1 MPAPAP
7 GSAQT
12 PVNSRS
18 RVLIASLIGTTI
30 EFYDFYIYATAAVLV
45 FPQLFFPSSDP
56 TTALLSSFAVFGA
69 AMVARP
75 IGAVFFGHLGDRLG
89 RKKTLVVSLLT
100 MGIATF
106 LIGVLPTYAQA
117 GWIATALL
125 VLMRLAQGF
134 ALGGEWSGAALVA
147 TENAPKGKRALYGT
161 FPQLGAPL
169 GFIIGNGLFLIIGA
183 LLPSAAGADPT
194 QPSEAFTSWGWR
206 IPFLFSA
213 VMVAIGLWVRSRL
226 VESAVFTKTQQ
237 TGKVR
242 KLPLATVVQGHWRQL
257 ILGTFIMLATYVLF
271 YLMTTFSLS
280 YGRTAEDAAV
290 PGLGYSY
297 TTFVLMM
304 IFGVLFFAV
313 FTLVSGPLAD
323 KYGRRTTLIW
333 LTAAI
338 VVFGLVWV
346 PLIGLGTLGVVLLA
360 GARLHADGHDV
371 RPDGRAAARAVP
383 DQRALHR
390 LRHLVQRQLDPGRGR
405 RAVHR
410 GGAVGGRGRLAVAG
424 RRLPLRDGGTDADR
438 AAARQG
444 DQGRLPGRGRDRAGR
459 RGRPGGP
466 GHHLRPLIRPAFTTA
481 VRRAPARPAYGR
493 RSPGITTTSAPKALQ
508 PHRHPRE
515 SACCAAST

>member
-1 MPAPAP
+1 MPAPST

-12 PVNSRS
+12 PANPRS

-30 EFYDFYIYATAAVLV
+30 EFYDFYVYATAAVLV
-45 FPQLFFPSSDP
+45 FPSLFFPGGDP
-56 TTALLSSFAVFGA
+56 ATALLSSFAVFGA

-75 IGAVFFGHLGDRLG
+75 IGAIVFGHLGDRLG
-89 RKKTLVVSLLT
+89 RKRTLVVSLLT
-100 MGIATF
+100 MGLATL

-117 GWIATALL
+117 GWTATALL

-147 TENAPKGKRALYGT
+147 TENAPRGKRALYGT

-169 GFIIGNGLFLIIGA
+169 GFIIGNGLFLVIGA

-194 QPSEAFTSWGWR
+194 QPSDAFLSWGWR

-226 VESAVFTKTQQ
+226 VESEVFAKTREA
-237 TGKVR
+237 GKVR
-242 KLPLATVVQGHWRQL
+242 KLPLATVVRGHWKQL
-257 ILGTFIMLATYVLF
+257 ILGTFFMLATYVLF

-280 YGRTAEDAAV
+280 YGRTPEDAAV

-323 KYGRRTTLIW
+323 RYGRRTTLMWI
-333 LTAAI
+333 TAAI

-346 PLIGLGTLGVVLLA
+346 PLIGLGTLGVVLWLVLGFTLMGMTFGPMGALLPELFPTGVRYTGSGISYNVSSILGAAVAPFIAVALWQAGDGSPWLVGVYLSAMAVLTLVALFLGEETKDVSLDDGESASADDDVRA
-360 GARLHADGHDV
+360 GAAS
-371 RPDGRAAARAVP
+371 P
-383 DQRALHR
+383 
-390 LRHLVQRQLDPGRGR
+390 
-405 RAVHR
+405 
-410 GGAVGGRGRLAVAG
+410 AVA
-424 RRLPLRDGGTDADR
+424 
-438 AAARQG
+438 
-444 DQGRLPGRGRDRAGR
+444 
-459 RGRPGGP
+459 
-466 GHHLRPLIRPAFTTA
+466 
-481 VRRAPARPAYGR
+481 
-493 RSPGITTTSAPKALQ
+493 K
-508 PHRHPRE
+508 
-515 SACCAAST
+515 